1 MQNRQKSNAKKTHKK
16 QPTVYTMYLQIL
28 KVNAGTQINIEHCNY
43 YIFTYIESNC
53 KKQNSII

>member
-1 MQNRQKSNAKKTHKK
+1 
-16 QPTVYTMYLQIL
+16 MYLQIL